1 MKVIIL
7 YISLILIKGACIIFI
22 DMPDSNKAVK
32 KQLLGSL
39 FRVALPIVKGIVGG
53 GGGYGGNSGKRTHV
67 IFRSYLLIML
77 FIGGRYCRPSYGGRR
92 YYGRRRYGRKK
103 YGRKRYGRKRY
114 GRKKY
119 RRRG

>member
-1 MKVIIL
+1 MPKMKVIIL
-7 YISLILIKGACIIFI
+7 YISLILIKGTCIIFI

-67 IFRSYLLIML
+67 IFRLY
-77 FIGGRYCRPSYGGRR
+77 
-92 YYGRRRYGRKK
+92 
-103 YGRKRYGRKRY
+103 
-114 GRKKY
+114 
-119 RRRG
+119 